1 MVFDAFVEWVTSIV
15 GPGYLYS
22 RGMWVDSPAVH
33 GDFIASIQKMGGP
46 EPDVED
52 RRPRFKV
59 ILLGPRD
66 GRKHAISVE
75 QTMESLAQAALGDS
89 SPCGAASV
97 RAVGEAVGP
106 GYTSENR
113 PWYSLDF
120 EVLL

>member
-1 MVFDAFVEWVTSIV
+1 
-15 GPGYLYS
+15 
-22 RGMWVDSPAVH
+22 MWIDSPSVNGA
-33 GDFIASIQKMGGP
+33 FIASVQQMGGP
-46 EPDVED
+46 APDVED
-52 RRPRFKV
+52 RVIRFKV

-66 GRKHAISVE
+66 GRKHVVAVE

>member
-1 MVFDAFVEWVTSIV
+1 MFDAFIEWVKATV
-15 GPGYLYS
+15 GQEYLYS
-22 RGMWVDSPAVH
+22 RGMWIDSPAVN
-33 GDFIASIQKMGGP
+33 DKFIASVQQMGGSA
-46 EPDVED
+46 PDVED
-52 RRPRFKV
+52 RIIRFKV

-66 GRKHAISVE
+66 GRKHVIPVE

>member
-1 MVFDAFVEWVTSIV
+1 VFDAFVDWVKATV
-15 GPGYLYS
+15 GQDYLYS

-33 GDFIASIQKMGGP
+33 EAFIASVQQTGGSD
-46 EPDVED
+46 PDVED
-52 RRPRFKV
+52 RRLRFRV

-66 GRKHAISVE
+66 GRKHVTQVE

-120 EVLL
+120 QVLL

>member
-1 MVFDAFVEWVTSIV
+1 MFDAFTDWLKVVV
-15 GPGYLYS
+15 GDGYLYS
-22 RGMWVDSPAVH
+22 RGMWIDSPSVNGA
-33 GDFIASIQKMGGP
+33 FIASVQQMGGSA
-46 EPDVED
+46 PDVED
-52 RRPRFKV
+52 RVIRFKV

-66 GRKHAISVE
+66 GRKHVVAVE